1 MRKLNIIAAPLLS
14 LGILACGGGM
24 MIAPV
29 GELPGIMQVDG
40 SREDWN
46 GRLLVDED
54 EDVLWGFVSD
64 GDYLYVTLV
73 AKQQEHIQQIAMSG
87 LTVWFDPTGKGK
99 TKTAVGI
106 RFPAM
111 PDAFGEGRP
120 RDGAGGFDR
129 SGGGSGGLLGS
140 EGIDGERLA
149 RRLAMV
155 TELELIQPKVDGRDK
170 RDTLRMASDAIADL
184 EVAARYEL
192 GTLVYELKIPLHP
205 VEDSPFV
212 LPDPENGFMAVGF
225 TTPEFESR
233 RRGGGRPG
241 GAGGRPGGGGGGRPG
256 GGAGG
261 RPGGGQGGFGGGR
274 PSMPEPVELWWL
286 VPWTVAGEG

>member
-1 MRKLNIIAAPLLS
+1 
-14 LGILACGGGM
+14 

-40 SREDWN
+40 DRADWN
-46 GRLLVDED
+46 GRLLLDEGK
-54 EDVLWGFVSD
+54 DVLWGFVSD

-73 AKQQEHIQQIAMSG
+73 AKQQEQVQQIAMSG

-106 RFPAM
+106 RFPAT
-111 PDAFGEGRP
+111 PDAFGERRP
-120 RDGAGGFDR
+120 GDGAGGFDS
-129 SGGGSGGLLGS
+129 SGGGSGGLPGRG
-140 EGIDGERLA
+140 GIDGERLA
-149 RRLAMV
+149 RRLAMA
-155 TELELIQPKVDGRDK
+155 TELELIQPKADGQDE
-170 RDTLRMASDAIADL
+170 RDTLRMARDAIADL

-192 GTLVYELKIPLHP
+192 GTLVYELKIPLRA

-225 TTPEFESR
+225 TTPEFEFR
-233 RRGGGRPG
+233 NRGGRPG
-241 GAGGRPGGGGGGRPG
+241 GAGGRPGGGGGRPGDGGGGRP

-261 RPGGGQGGFGGGR
+261 RPGGGQGGFGGAR
-274 PSMPEPVELWWL
+274 PSIPEPVELWWL
-286 VPWTVAGEG
+286 LPWPAEVAVAAVP

>member
-1 MRKLNIIAAPLLS
+1 
-14 LGILACGGGM
+14 

-40 SREDWN
+40 NREDWN

-73 AKQQEHIQQIAMSG
+73 AKQQEHVQQIAMSG

-120 RDGAGGFDR
+120 
-129 SGGGSGGLLGS
+129 SGGSRGLPGS

-212 LPDPENGFMAVGF
+212 LQDPENGFMAVGF

-241 GAGGRPGGGGGGRPG
+241 GAGGRPGGGG
-256 GGAGG
+256 AGG

-286 VPWTVAGEG
+286 VPWTAAGEG